1 VPGSGVLDIYRR
13 SRPEFA
19 PRRGWRAQPRVSTLG
34 TDHVGSQV
42 WVTLLS
48 HYFGYT
54 LSQHLG
60 DSFRFAPRGQLS
72 AHIVAPAKN
81 FFLAFYALPFPEHDR
96 EFRDLFFAS
105 NDQSI
110 FISNLL
116 PLL

>member
-1 VPGSGVLDIYRR
+1 MVFVPEGQHDR
-13 SRPEFA
+13 SQARSAWVWSFGHLQKVSPEFA

-48 HYFGYT
+48 HYLGYT

-81 FFLAFYALPFPEHDR
+81 FFSGVLRASFPR
-96 EFRDLFFAS
+96 T
-105 NDQSI
+105 
-110 FISNLL
+110 
-116 PLL
+116 